1 MRDLVIVLLAI
12 CCLVLSIGHYIQE
25 YDIVNM
31 KQTLRRVEHGYNE
44 VLAANEQLERINNQN
59 IRLMTEGGW
68 DEMAGSRAAD

>member
-1 MRDLVIVLLAI
+1 MRYLVT
-12 CCLVLSIGHYIQE
+12 VLSAWVIIITISLLYME
-25 YDIVNM
+25 VRVTNLE
-31 KQTLRRVEHGYNE
+31 KQLIRVERGYNE

>member
-1 MRDLVIVLLAI
+1 MRYLVTVLSAWVIVVTIALAYTEVRVTN
-12 CCLVLSIGHYIQE
+12 LE
-25 YDIVNM
+25 
-31 KQTLRRVEHGYNE
+31 KQLIRVERGYNE